1 MNELNF
7 RVATEEHAAQIH
19 HLVETAFRT
28 MDSRKD
34 WTDNLGLVSSFRPH
48 IQEVI
53 DVINKPDSVML
64 MATNHQN
71 KLVGAI
77 GTSKRDANYARLFR
91 LAVDTSLQ
99 RGGIGR
105 QLLEY
110 AEDYCQRTWSVTT
123 VGLDALSC
131 RHALISWY
139 LRCGYKKTG
148 ETTPFPRD
156 EVDLALPDDLCFI
169 EFEKAVGIAP
179 TAEQAN

>member
-7 RVATEEHAAQIH
+7 RVATEEDAAQIH

-28 MDSRKD
+28 TDSRKD

-53 DVINKPDSVML
+53 DVINKPDSVVL
-64 MATNHQN
+64 VATNNQN
-71 KLVGAI
+71 TLVGAI

-105 QLLEY
+105 QVLQY
-110 AEDYCQRTWSVTT
+110 AEDYCQRTWGVTT

-156 EVDLALPDDLCFI
+156 NVDLVLPDDLCFI
-169 EFEKAVGIAP
+169 EFEKAVGIAAA
-179 TAEQAN
+179 AEQAV